1 MPESES
7 SERQASE
14 PHQLAA
20 AARDLFR
27 EMTEAG
33 AQVTGVACGEGRIV
47 LRADIADPGAP
58 KEYRGYPVDIFT
70 GGQIRK

>member
-1 MPESES
+1 MSEPES
-7 SERQASE
+7 SERKAEE

-27 EMTEAG
+27 ELTEAG

-70 GGQIRK
+70 GSQIRK